1 MHHVLSHAGNELT
14 LIYPLTL
21 VIETLKIA
29 KQCIY
34 LAMLDNQI
42 SKSKIA
48 RGSQGSQLEK
58 ELLDEEDEQVLRV
71 LSIEALSGFSI

>member
-1 MHHVLSHAGNELT
+1 MLSHAGNELT

-34 LAMLDNQI
+34 RAMLDNHK
-42 SKSKIA
+42 SKSKTV
-48 RGSQGSQLEK
+48 RGSQGSQLER
-58 ELLDEEDEQVLRV
+58 ELWEEEDEQVL
-71 LSIEALSGFSI
+71 